1 MLPSMTMWL
10 GLTWL
15 VATVKILFV
24 SFAHVQFM
32 EGYLPLL
39 GRPITMLG
47 ALASMSSD
55 ACVSRQ
61 ACDKKLQLAID
72 RATRGRPGARGAC
85 WEVVWNVHKT
95 MNSERKWNSNE
106 RRVDLQNSDMDYKVY

>member
-1 MLPSMTMWL
+1 MTLPSMTMWL

-24 SFAHVQFM
+24 SFAHIQFM

-55 ACVSRQ
+55 ACGASVGMRVTINYN
-61 ACDKKLQLAID
+61 LPL
-72 RATRGRPGARGAC
+72 TELPGAGPALEELVGRWSG
-85 WEVVWNVHKT
+85 
-95 MNSERKWNSNE
+95 MFI
-106 RRVDLQNSDMDYKVY
+106 RR